1 VRIVR
6 LDLKAFGSFTGAS
19 LDFSGGAPGGL
30 HVVYGP
36 NEAGKSTALRAV
48 RDLLYGFEHRTP
60 DAHLHRSEDL
70 RIGGLLEGAGRTLY
84 VQRIKRRKD
93 SLLDEQGSP
102 LDDALLRKLLSGV
115 DRETFTRSFGL
126 DHQELEEHG
135 ERLLR
140 GESSVGE
147 TLFDAGAGG
156 VDVRRLLETLR
167 LEQEKLYRPR
177 TGKQE
182 INRLLEQHAAAR
194 SRLKD
199 ELLLPESFNE
209 QVEKLA
215 AARAELA
222 ELAARIE
229 AARAERHRL
238 LDLRKALPAL
248 QRRAEYLTELA
259 ALGDVV
265 FVSEAAAK
273 RRELAES
280 RAVVAR
286 ANIARLEEESERRAR
301 RLAQLEVPHALL
313 GIGEARVTHLADAPG
328 RTRKAR
334 EDLPRREAELVA
346 LKTEARAS
354 LRRLGRGDTEVGA
367 EDVRL
372 SASERGTIRE
382 LSTAWQKLEELRRG
396 AAQRRTET
404 QREIDERKAR
414 LLRLPPAGN
423 VNALARVASLSRS
436 FGDVET
442 KVLDLA
448 AKQAELVALA
458 EAGRAELRPPC
469 PTLASLRALP
479 VPSLETLERFAE
491 ETALLTARETALG
504 EAKRRLAAQ
513 AVEAR
518 LALQRIQAAGDV
530 PRESDLATARSER
543 TSALESVLGA
553 WRSGAPFA
561 ENAAVSARERAEY
574 ADHLADRLRREAD
587 RVAALAHALLDV
599 ELAAAHEQRLADEH
613 AELARSRATLKAE
626 YSAAWRESGLTPLP
640 PAEMRAWLVRRA
652 RVLEQSAQARAL
664 DAELELAR
672 SQRTQLDGAV
682 SSVLGDAAPG
692 DPLPHRV
699 ERCAALQAE
708 QTRLT
713 SERAELERTLDTLSA
728 RLAHETR
735 EVERTEEALEAW
747 RAAWADA
754 VRPLGAGAETPPVAA
769 LEMLEEI
776 TALAET
782 LKGIEGLERRVKGIR
797 RDEAEL
803 AAEVGELAREHG
815 IPFDAKAPDA
825 AAEAIVARYRSGQSA
840 RDERARIEADSAE
853 RDEHLALERAALA
866 EAEREL
872 SLLARE
878 VNASSPA
885 ELPALEAKSKRA
897 RELEAHLLDLEAA
910 LVDQSG
916 GRSVAVLVAEA
927 SGEDAPR
934 LSARLEALGRELEE
948 LEEARNRAQDRAA
961 SIQAGQ
967 REQSDALGAE
977 AAQEEQTLGAA
988 LAERVGRYTT
998 LRVATTLLER
1008 AIERYRLENQGPIL
1022 KRAGELFPRLTDEG
1036 YVTLR
1041 VGRDE
1046 RGIVAVRAD
1055 GSELAPD
1062 ALSTGT
1068 RYQLYLA
1075 LRLASVE
1082 RFVAGA
1088 EPLPLVLDDV
1098 TIHVDDAR
1106 KARTFE
1112 VLAEVSSRVQVLFF
1126 THSARDAEL
1135 ARTGTKGTA
1144 YLHEL
1149 VRSPLREE
1157 PQISTI

>member
-1 VRIVR
+1 VR
-6 LDLKAFGSFTGAS
+6 LVRLELKAFGPFTGAS
-19 LDFSGGAPGGL
+19 LDFSAGAPGGL
-30 HVVYGP
+30 HVVFGP

-70 RIGGLLEGAGRTLY
+70 RIGGLLEGASGTLY
-84 VQRIKRRKD
+84 VQRVKRRKD
-93 SLLDEQGSP
+93 SLLDEHGAP

-126 DHQELEEHG
+126 DHQELEAHG

-156 VDVRRLLETLR
+156 VDVRRLLETLKS
-167 LEQEKLYRPR
+167 EQEKLYRPR

-199 ELLLPESFNE
+199 ELLLPESFQE

-215 AARAELA
+215 AARAELG
-222 ELAARIE
+222 ELSQRIE

-248 QRRAEYLTELA
+248 QRRAEYLNELG

-273 RRELAES
+273 RREQAES

-286 ANIARLEEESERRAR
+286 ANIARLEDESARWAR
-301 RLAQLEVPHALL
+301 RLLELEVPHALL

-346 LKTEARAS
+346 LKTEARAT
-354 LRRLGRGDTEVGA
+354 LRRLGRGDAEVGA

-372 SASERGTIRE
+372 SASERAKIRE

-396 AAQRRTET
+396 ALQRRTET
-404 QREIDERKAR
+404 QRELDERRAR
-414 LLRLPPAGN
+414 LTRLPPAAN
-423 VNALARVASLSRS
+423 VDALARVAALSRS
-436 FGDVET
+436 FGDVEA
-442 KVLDLA
+442 KVRDLA
-448 AKQAELVALA
+448 SKRAELVALA

-469 PTLASLRALP
+469 ASLEALRALP
-479 VPSLETLERFAE
+479 VPSLETLERHAE
-491 ETALLTARETALG
+491 QAAALGAREASLG
-504 EAKRRLAAQ
+504 EAKRRLAEQ
-513 AVEAR
+513 GVEAR

-530 PRESDLATARSER
+530 PRESDLAAARVER
-543 TSALESVLGA
+543 ALALDGVVTA
-553 WRSGAPFA
+553 WRTGSPFEDRSA
-561 ENAAVSARERAEY
+561 TLARERSEH

-587 RVAALAHALLDV
+587 RVAALGHALADV
-599 ELAAAHEQRLADEH
+599 ELVAAHEQRLADEQR
-613 AELARSRATLKAE
+613 ELARARDAEHAE
-626 YSAAWRESGLTPLP
+626 YLEAWRESGLAPLP
-640 PAEMRAWLVRRA
+640 PVEMRAWLLRRA
-652 RVLEQSAQARAL
+652 RVLEHSAQARAL
-664 DAELELAR
+664 EPELELAGN
-672 SQRTQLDGAV
+672 QRAQLETAV
-682 SSVLGDAAPG
+682 SSVLGAAPG
-692 DPLPHRV
+692 DVLAHRV
-699 ERCAALQAE
+699 ERCAELQAE

-713 SERAELERTLDTLSA
+713 SERAELERALDGLTA
-728 RLAHETR
+728 RLLHETR
-735 EVERTEEALEAW
+735 EVERADEALEAW
-747 RAAWADA
+747 RAAWTCA
-754 VRPLGAGAETPPVAA
+754 VGPLGAGPETLPVAA

-825 AAEAIVARYRSGQSA
+825 AAEALVARYRRGQSA

-853 RDEHLALERAALA
+853 RDERLAAERAALA
-866 EAEREL
+866 EAERALAE
-872 SLLARE
+872 LARE
-878 VNASSPA
+878 VRAESPA

-916 GRSVAVLVAEA
+916 GRSVAKLVAEA
-927 SGEDAPR
+927 EGEDAPR

-948 LEEARNRAQDRAA
+948 LEEARDRAQALAA

-967 REQSDALGAE
+967 REQSDAQGAE

-988 LAERVGRYTT
+988 LGERVERYTT
-998 LRVATTLLER
+998 LRVATALLER

-1022 KRAGELFPRLTDEG
+1022 KRAGELFPALTDEG

-1041 VGRDE
+1041 VGRDD

-1106 KARTFE
+1106 KARTFA
-1112 VLAEVSSRVQVLFF
+1112 VLAEVAKRVQVLFF

-1135 ARTGTKGTA
+1135 ARGAAGGA
-1144 YLHEL
+1144 AHLHEL
-1149 VRSPLREE
+1149 ARTPLREE
-1157 PQISTI
+1157 PRLSTI